1 MRHSKQKVCKQ
12 SYQYKGNSSAV
23 TMPYTNKKK
32 TVGAVLTKVNEYKQ
46 SLGISHPM
54 ILGATIE
61 ASIYIIVVFFA
72 SLITSE
78 LLWKKHKLIRF
89 SIDGPLAQ
97 FEVCTLCSPVG

>member
-61 ASIYIIVVFFA
+61 ASIYIVVVFLCLFD
-72 SLITSE
+72 
-78 LLWKKHKLIRF
+78 RF
-89 SIDGPLAQ
+89 RAVV
-97 FEVCTLCSPVG
+97 EET